1 MTRLYRST
9 YFYVRFWLIFI
20 DGFKDLLIMLD
31 TPQQQAE
38 KAKVIKKLMS
48 KWLKDQETV
57 SKATLLLSKNPEI
70 KLTGIGRLPKKK

>member
-1 MTRLYRST
+1 
-9 YFYVRFWLIFI
+9 
-20 DGFKDLLIMLD
+20 MLD
-31 TPQQQAE
+31 SPQQQAE

-70 KLTGIGRLPKKK
+70 KRMGMGKPPKTK